1 MRLYFA
7 RKLFFIF
14 FMSPLLCFFIS
25 PLCVAE
31 TVCVWVVFG
40 EWVRKWTG
48 RGCGFE
54 VGSGLRSNC
63 AAAVRLPNRVY

>member
-31 TVCVWVVFG
+31 TVYVGV
-40 EWVRKWTG
+40 
-48 RGCGFE
+48 GFWG
-54 VGSGLRSNC
+54 VGSEVDGSG
-63 AAAVRLPNRVY
+63 VRF

>member
-31 TVCVWVVFG
+31 TGCVGGGFWGMGSEVDGAGGAVL
-40 EWVRKWTG
+40 KLA
-48 RGCGFE
+48 RG
-54 VGSGLRSNC
+54 
-63 AAAVRLPNRVY
+63 

>member
-31 TVCVWVVFG
+31 TGCVGVGFWGNGFG
-40 EWVRKWTG
+40 SG
-48 RGCGFE
+48 RGG
-54 VGSGLRSNC
+54 G
-63 AAAVRLPNRVY
+63 AVLKSARG

>member
-31 TVCVWVVFG
+31 TVYVGGWFL
-40 EWVRKWTG
+40 
-48 RGCGFE
+48 
-54 VGSGLRSNC
+54 GSGFGSGRVGG
-63 AAAVRLPNRVY
+63 AVLKSARG